1 MSKGTLNKVT
11 LIGNL
16 GTDPEIKHFEGGGS
30 LSRFPIATSESYTNR
45 NGEAVEITEWHTIV
59 LRGGMVEVSEKY
71 LKKGDKIYVEGRIR
85 TRSWQDAQGEKR
97 YTSEIQADN
106 MIMLGGNRT
115 SSAPDSSASSAST
128 HSGPSQQPTASR
140 VEEPNYQQNE
150 GDSEDD
156 LPF

>member
-30 LSRFPIATSESYTNR
+30 LSRFPIATTESYTNR
-45 NGEAVEITEWHTIV
+45 DNEAVEITEWHTIV
-59 LRGGMVEVSEKY
+59 LRGGLVEVSEKY
-71 LKKGDKIYVEGRIR
+71 LKKGDKVYIEGRIR

-97 YTSEIQADN
+97 YTSEILADN
-106 MIMLGGNRT
+106 MIMLGGSRP
-115 SSAPDSSASSAST
+115 SAAPAST
-128 HSGPSQQPTASR
+128 APITKQASTASQ